1 MEKKI
6 LVYDDNGTESEE
18 FRTML
23 AQLSSQFQGHG
34 LRFRFKQIY
43 NLKGGLDAW
52 QEAVFQTVKVNT
64 RALTLPLPSFTT
76 SSQLSAPLQ
85 TSTPVTTLTTST
97 STSTPVVITSAT
109 TSASASAS
117 SPPTPTAS
125 VPLSSSHSQTPGFE
139 TLPTVIGL
147 FIGMVFMAGFL
158 WQEEKRKDTAI
169 GGDKNE

>member
-64 RALTLPLPSFTT
+64 RAQTPPLPSFTT
-76 SSQLSAPLQ
+76 SSQSSAPLQ

-97 STSTPVVITSAT
+97 STPVVI

-117 SPPTPTAS
+117 SPSTPTAS

-139 TLPTVIGL
+139 TLPTVVGL

-158 WQEEKRKDTAI
+158 WQDKKKKRKDIAI

>member
-34 LRFRFKQIY
+34 LRFKQIY

-52 QEAVFQTVKVNT
+52 QETGFQTVKVNT
-64 RALTLPLPSFTT
+64 RALTPPLPSFTT
-76 SSQLSAPLQ
+76 SSQPSAQLQ

-109 TSASASAS
+109 TSASASASAS

-139 TLPTVIGL
+139 TLPTVIGI
-147 FIGMVFMAGFL
+147 FIGIVFMAGFFMAR
-158 WQEEKRKDTAI
+158 RKKERI
-169 GGDKNE
+169 

>member
-23 AQLSSQFQGHG
+23 AQLSSQ
-34 LRFRFKQIY
+34 
-43 NLKGGLDAW
+43 
-52 QEAVFQTVKVNT
+52 TVKVNT
-64 RALTLPLPSFTT
+64 RAQTPPLPFFTT
-76 SSQLSAPLQ
+76 SSQPSAQLQ

-97 STSTPVVITSAT
+97 STPVAT
-109 TSASASAS
+109 TSASAS

-158 WQEEKRKDTAI
+158 WQEEKKKGYSYRR
-169 GGDKNE
+169 

>member
-6 LVYDDNGTESEE
+6 LVYDDNGIESEE
-18 FRTML
+18 FCTML
-23 AQLSSQFQGHG
+23 AHLSSQFQGHG
-34 LRFRFKQIY
+34 LRFKQIY

-64 RALTLPLPSFTT
+64 RALTPPLPSFTT
-76 SSQLSAPLQ
+76 SSQPSAPLQ

-97 STSTPVVITSAT
+97 STPVAT
-109 TSASASAS
+109 TSASAS

-139 TLPTVIGL
+139 TLPTVVGL

-158 WQEEKRKDTAI
+158 WQEEKRKDIAI

>member
-6 LVYDDNGTESEE
+6 FVYDDSGTESEE
-18 FRTML
+18 FCTML
-23 AQLSSQFQGHG
+23 AQLSS
-34 LRFRFKQIY
+34 
-43 NLKGGLDAW
+43 
-52 QEAVFQTVKVNT
+52 QTVKVNT
-64 RALTLPLPSFTT
+64 RALTPPLPSFTT
-76 SSQLSAPLQ
+76 SSQPSAPLQ

-97 STSTPVVITSAT
+97 STPVAT
-109 TSASASAS
+109 TSASAS

-158 WQEEKRKDTAI
+158 WQEEKKERI
-169 GGDKNE
+169 

>member
-6 LVYDDNGTESEE
+6 FVYDDSGTESEE
-18 FRTML
+18 FCTML

-34 LRFRFKQIY
+34 LRFRFRFKQIY

-64 RALTLPLPSFTT
+64 RAQTPPLPSFTT
-76 SSQLSAPLQ
+76 SSQSSAPLQ

-97 STSTPVVITSAT
+97 STPVATTSA
-109 TSASASAS
+109 SASASAS

-139 TLPTVIGL
+139 TLPTVVGL
-147 FIGMVFMAGFL
+147 FIGMVFMAGFYGKKKK
-158 WQEEKRKDTAI
+158 ERI
-169 GGDKNE
+169 

>member
-52 QEAVFQTVKVNT
+52 QETGFQTVKVNT
-64 RALTLPLPSFTT
+64 RALTPPLPSFTT
-76 SSQLSAPLQ
+76 SSQPSAPLQ

-97 STSTPVVITSAT
+97 STSTPVATTSA
-109 TSASASAS
+109 SASASAS

-147 FIGMVFMAGFL
+147 FICMVFMAR
-158 WQEEKRKDTAI
+158 RKKK
-169 GGDKNE
+169 GYSYRGDKNE

>member
-6 LVYDDNGTESEE
+6 LVYDDNGIESEE
-18 FRTML
+18 FCTML
-23 AQLSSQFQGHG
+23 AQLSS
-34 LRFRFKQIY
+34 
-43 NLKGGLDAW
+43 
-52 QEAVFQTVKVNT
+52 QTVKVNT
-64 RALTLPLPSFTT
+64 RALTPPLPSFTT
-76 SSQLSAPLQ
+76 SSQPSAQLQ

-97 STSTPVVITSAT
+97 STPVVI

-117 SPPTPTAS
+117 SPSTPTAS

-158 WQEEKRKDTAI
+158 WQEEKRKDIAI

>member
-6 LVYDDNGTESEE
+6 LVYDDSGTESEE
-18 FRTML
+18 FCTIL
-23 AQLSSQFQGHG
+23 ALLSS
-34 LRFRFKQIY
+34 
-43 NLKGGLDAW
+43 
-52 QEAVFQTVKVNT
+52 QTVKVNT
-64 RALTLPLPSFTT
+64 RAQTPPLPSFTT
-76 SSQLSAPLQ
+76 SSQPSAQLQ
-85 TSTPVTTLTTST
+85 TSTPVVTLTTST
-97 STSTPVVITSAT
+97 STSTPVTT

-117 SPPTPTAS
+117 ASSPSTPTAS

-158 WQEEKRKDTAI
+158 WQEEKRKDIAI

>member
-52 QEAVFQTVKVNT
+52 QEAGFQTVKVNT
-64 RALTLPLPSFTT
+64 RALTPPLLSFTT
-76 SSQLSAPLQ
+76 SSL
-85 TSTPVTTLTTST
+85 
-97 STSTPVVITSAT
+97 
-109 TSASASAS
+109 
-117 SPPTPTAS
+117 
-125 VPLSSSHSQTPGFE
+125 
-139 TLPTVIGL
+139 
-147 FIGMVFMAGFL
+147 
-158 WQEEKRKDTAI
+158 TAI
-169 GGDKNE
+169 CAVTNVNTCDIDHIFFSFSDTGLRDIANGHWNLYRYGLYGRFFYGKKKKKGYSYRR

>member
-34 LRFRFKQIY
+34 LRFKQIY

-52 QEAVFQTVKVNT
+52 QETGFQTVKVNT
-64 RALTLPLPSFTT
+64 RALTPPLPSFTT
-76 SSQLSAPLQ
+76 SSQPSAPLQ
-85 TSTPVTTLTTST
+85 TSTPVITLTTST
-97 STSTPVVITSAT
+97 STPVAT
-109 TSASASAS
+109 TSASAS

-147 FIGMVFMAGFL
+147 FICMVFMAR
-158 WQEEKRKDTAI
+158 RKKK
-169 GGDKNE
+169 GYSYRR

>member
-34 LRFRFKQIY
+34 LRFKQIY

-52 QEAVFQTVKVNT
+52 QETGFQTVKVNT
-64 RALTLPLPSFTT
+64 RALTPPLPSFTT
-76 SSQLSAPLQ
+76 SSQPSAPLQ

-97 STSTPVVITSAT
+97 STPVAT
-109 TSASASAS
+109 TSASAS

-147 FIGMVFMAGFL
+147 FICMVFMAR
-158 WQEEKRKDTAI
+158 RKKK
-169 GGDKNE
+169 GYSYRR